1 MHTNVVIDVGHIDF
15 RPHGLLRKTHG
26 PTAAAVETLVVHA
39 AEILDTRNGE
49 IDEPIQETPHA
60 VAPDGDH
67 ECAGRTFTHFEIG
80 HGLLG
85 LDHDGL
91 LTCDLAI
98 GVDHGVAQFRL
109 ELLILKS
116 LAHAGG
122 DNDLGELWNLVLVLE
137 LELLHHLWNHFFLED
152 LM

>member
-1 MHTNVVIDVGHIDF
+1 MIDIGHVDF
-15 RPHGLLRKTHG
+15 RPHGLLGKTHG
-26 PTAAAVETLVVHA
+26 PTAAIIKTFVVHA
-39 AEILDTRNGE
+39 AKILDTRNGE
-49 IDEPIQETPHA
+49 IDKSIQETPHA
-60 VAPDGDH
+60 VAADGDH
-67 ECAGRTFTHFEIG
+67 ERAGRAFANLEIG

-116 LAHAGG
+116 LAHACG
-122 DNDLGELWNLVLVLE
+122 DDDLGELWNLMLVLE
-137 LELLHHLWNHFFLED
+137 FELLHHFRNHFFLED
-152 LM
+152 LL